1 MKKVASCSTHCAIQ
15 VLFDMAQYS
24 EISAPTKLRNILVAF
39 LFLLAVSST
48 IDGFTFLRPPPAT
61 RIIERSRAEHG
72 RSLNLDRPKGHISQI
87 YGAQDDGLATSSR
100 RPASSSSLS
109 VSAVEDPYESFPL
122 FDKIL
127 FKLFA
132 ASVTA
137 EMEKRSKD
145 EPKNYG
151 ELMELINEMT
161 KTRSSQRVND
171 QGKNMLKRL
180 FPPWLLTQYKWM
192 FAAPFPEVLEKLL
205 YCRHDAAITNTTLS

>member
-1 MKKVASCSTHCAIQ
+1 
-15 VLFDMAQYS
+15 MAQYS
-24 EISAPTKLRNILVAF
+24 GFSAPTKLWHILAAF
-39 LFLLAVSST
+39 LLLLGVSST
-48 IDGFTFLRPPPAT
+48 IDGFTFLRNPPFTAMK
-61 RIIERSRAEHG
+61 ERSRSEYDRSMFVDSPTG
-72 RSLNLDRPKGHISQI
+72 RSSQI
-87 YGAQDDGLATSSR
+87 YGASDDGLVTSSCS
-100 RPASSSSLS
+100 PASS
-109 VSAVEDPYESFPL
+109 VSASAVVDPYESFPL

-151 ELMELINEMT
+151 ELMDLINEMT

-192 FAAPFPEVLEKLL
+192 FAAPFPEVKKYKLQ
-205 YCRHDAAITNTTLS
+205 T

>member
-1 MKKVASCSTHCAIQ
+1 MV
-15 VLFDMAQYS
+15 QYS
-24 EISAPTKLRNILVAF
+24 ECSAPRKLRHLLVAF
-39 LFLLAVSST
+39 LFLLAVCST
-48 IDGFTFLRPPPAT
+48 IDGFTFLRQPPFTART
-61 RIIERSRAEHG
+61 ERSRAEYD
-72 RSLNLDRPKGHISQI
+72 RSLFLGKPTGHISQI
-87 YGAQDDGLATSSR
+87 YGAPDDGLVTSSR
-100 RPASSSSLS
+100 SPASSSSLS
-109 VSAVEDPYESFPL
+109 ISAVEDPYESFPL

-137 EMEKRSKD
+137 EMDKSRKD

-192 FAAPFPEVLEKLL
+192 FAAPFPEVLERYQIL
-205 YCRHDAAITNTTLS
+205 HT